1 MRSFLHNFDHKLTT
15 AVQQWQGLG
24 QFFAYVTHLGD
35 PIVTLSIGVMVAIVG
50 GVRSNFRLVMAGG
63 MVFITMAFSTIL
75 KLVLHRERPLTDY
88 VLHMMSATFSF
99 PSGHAAG
106 STVAYGLL
114 AYLAWTYLPQPW
126 SAVVLAVLV
135 LLIISI
141 GLSRVYLGAHYPS
154 DVIAGWLVGIVGVAI
169 IIFVIKP

>member
-35 PIVTLSIGVMVAIVG
+35 PIVTLSIGAMVVIVG
-50 GVRSNFRLVMAGG
+50 GARSSFRLAMAGG

-75 KLVLHRERPLTDY
+75 KLALHRERPLTDY

-114 AYLAWTYLPQPW
+114 AYLAWMYLPQPW
-126 SAVVLAVLV
+126 NII
-135 LLIISI
+135 LLIFFILLVISI

-154 DVIAGWLVGIVGVAI
+154 DVIAGWLVGLAGVAI